1 MIPGRASDAGPEDR
15 PGRDEDA
22 MAEAAEAAREIEERA
37 EERRAADGGGG
48 RIPPGRAAHRGVPGE
63 AEGGDEKVG

>member
-1 MIPGRASDAGPEDR
+1 MPGRASDAGPDDR

-37 EERRAADGGGG
+37 EVGGAADGRGE
-48 RIPPGRAAHRGVPGE
+48 RFPPGRAADRRVPGE
-63 AEGGDEKVG
+63 AARGDEKVG